1 VLIFYLLLYLLLWKI
16 CQVDIY
22 KSILH
27 STPSHQSLGEFI
39 LNLRENTENS
49 IKYSNDLLDGL
60 DIDVID
66 RVLSSEVN
74 PLIVIGYSNN
84 RVDNNENDIVNAI
97 IEMINEPVDL
107 GVWNG
112 NPMTSKDLANL
123 L

>member
-1 VLIFYLLLYLLLWKI
+1 MKDMSSR
-16 CQVDIY
+16 DIY

-74 PLIVIGYSNN
+74 PLIVNIGF
-84 RVDNNENDIVNAI
+84 
-97 IEMINEPVDL
+97 
-107 GVWNG
+107 
-112 NPMTSKDLANL
+112 K
-123 L
+123 